1 MFLASMSLA
10 EQNVFF
16 RWLAGTQWL
25 VRVFIITSARS
36 RRLSESWPRPEVGV
50 CIQEAVV
57 SLIITWTWFTPGQ
70 VRSSAL

>member
-1 MFLASMSLA
+1 MFLASVSLA

-36 RRLSESWPRPEVGV
+36 RRLYSPGPEVGM

-70 VRSSAL
+70 VKSSAL